1 MACSSHPFPKLPSEL
16 RIRIWDA
23 ACLSYDF
30 YSPRQTG
37 MHCMNMEPNA
47 DGTTLLAFHE
57 PTADAIGGYDNSAC
71 LVHALLT
78 ACKESRDAVSRY
90 WNDCRYGDVS
100 LPPARLPVREI
111 GGVWHAPVY
120 TTEDIFCIKSQ
131 SWKPL
136 VGNDRWNVDLPE
148 SYYNLASE
156 NSARGFFSRFFYSA
170 YLNYATEPT
179 IYLIQKTGQWTSY
192 WPSDEIHDN
201 SFCHDYNTD
210 HALVQPYYA
219 CFRCQDW
226 HESDGV
232 SENVRSFINKLQDLC
247 EACEPDRP
255 NNKPDHSVDLQWMKQ
270 GYATSDSVRYLARLD
285 QKIEDCVG
293 PQVNKRFPMLRPG
306 GGDIWD
312 SGFM

>member
-1 MACSSHPFPKLPSEL
+1 MMHYINVEPS
-16 RIRIWDA
+16 
-23 ACLSYDF
+23 
-30 YSPRQTG
+30 
-37 MHCMNMEPNA
+37 A

-57 PTADAIGGYDNSAC
+57 PTADAVGGDDNSAC

-78 ACKESRDAVSRY
+78 ACKESRDAASRY
-90 WNDCRYGDVS
+90 WNDCRYGDVC
-100 LPPARLPVREI
+100 LPPARLPVRET
-111 GGVWHAPVY
+111 GGVWHAPVCP
-120 TTEDIFCIKSQ
+120 TEDIFCIKSQ
-131 SWKPL
+131 SWIPL
-136 VGNDRWNVDLPE
+136 DGNDESWQVALPGPQNVYIKNIAFEFDSTWNVDLPKG
-148 SYYNLASE
+148 YHDLASE
-156 NSARGFFSRFFYSA
+156 NSARGLFSRFLYSA

-192 WPSDEIHDN
+192 WPSDEMHDN
-201 SFCHDYNTD
+201 SFCNDNNTD
-210 HALVQPYYA
+210 YALVQPYYA

-255 NNKPDHSVDLQWMKQ
+255 NNKADHSVDLQWMKQ

-285 QKIEDCVG
+285 KKIEDCVG
-293 PQVNKRFPMLRPG
+293 PQVNKRFPMLQPD
-306 GGDIWD
+306 GDIWE